1 VNEPLL
7 AASIAMMGFA
17 IIGTRVAFSIPL
29 DLRGNWIF
37 RVTGARRVPECLVAA
52 RRSLLLLSAAP
63 VWVASAVCCCWLWP
77 WRAAAG
83 HLAIL
88 ALVALIL
95 AELCLHG
102 FHKIPFTCS
111 YLPGKSQVHLAIL
124 GGLSLL
130 WLIILSVV
138 YEREALADPV
148 LFVPALIGCTFAWAC
163 ARWRTAAHASSEE
176 AEVQFEEVAAPAV
189 QVLGLNRDGSW
200 PIGPPAA
207 T

>member
-1 VNEPLL
+1 V
-7 AASIAMMGFA
+7 
-17 IIGTRVAFSIPL
+17 
-29 DLRGNWIF
+29 WI
-37 RVTGARRVPECLVAA
+37 
-52 RRSLLLLSAAP
+52 
-63 VWVASAVCCCWLWP
+63 ASAGFCFWLWP

-88 ALVALIL
+88 ALIALIL
-95 AELCLHG
+95 AELCLYG

-124 GGLSLL
+124 GAVFLLHFLVLS
-130 WLIILSVV
+130 IA
-138 YEREALADPV
+138 YEPQALEDLAR
-148 LFVPALIGCTFAWAC
+148 FVPALVGLALVWAC
-163 ARWRTAAHASSEE
+163 ARWRTAAHARSQE